1 MLKVMSGH
9 VAIVSLGDADSHVF
23 DTGRPLRAIALEPDF
38 GKSRTRQ
45 FVCGGLSGALVL
57 HERGWLGHKEVTIHS
72 GEGPI
77 WAISWID
84 NLIAWVN
91 DEGVRIYDVRSGT
104 KISYIAKPAN
114 APRVDLFKCSL
125 HWQDSRTL
133 LIGWADYIKVATLKE
148 KERSRA
154 TQLGSAV
161 VPTSHSNL
169 HAEITAIFQ
178 VDCMISG
185 IIPFRKD
192 AYIILAYLTE
202 LSTQEEASQK
212 RRQAQRP
219 ELRVIAHEG
228 EELSSDALSLSAYEK
243 YQCNDYTLIPAPEKE
258 IFYVLSPKD
267 IVVAKP
273 RDESDHIAWLVEKRR
288 YEEALKA
295 VEDSGMAGVLDGYDV
310 GEIGTKYLQ
319 HLVAEGRSGSA
330 CCWLC

>member
-1 MLKVMSGH
+1 MVSIRRLAIFQLTCCIGQ
-9 VAIVSLGDADSHVF
+9 VAIVSLGDADSYVF

-45 FVCGGLSGALVL
+45 FVCGGLSGSLVL
-57 HERGWLGHKEVTIHS
+57 HERGWLGHKEVTVHS

-77 WAISWID
+77 WAIAWKD

-104 KISYIAKPAN
+104 KITYIAKPNN

-169 HAEITAIFQ
+169 QAEITAIFQ

-185 IIPFRKD
+185 IVPFKND

-202 LSTQEEASQK
+202 EIANPNDLSSDSQK

-219 ELRVIAHEG
+219 ELRVISHEG
-228 EELSSDALSLSAYEK
+228 EEHSSDALSLAAFEK
-243 YQCNDYTLIPAPEKE
+243 YQCNDYTLVPAPEKE

-273 RDESDHIAWLVEKRR
+273 RDQSDHIA
-288 YEEALKA
+288 
-295 VEDSGMAGVLDGYDV
+295 
-310 GEIGTKYLQ
+310 
-319 HLVAEGRSGSA
+319 
-330 CCWLC
+330 